1 MNGLMG
7 SVTQFVERVKNDE
20 PCYGY
25 FTGPLQMLGYTEDDN
40 PRMVEI
46 VRVVRRDQMCAYVQ
60 DFGCADD
67 FEYVPPL
74 MMPSFGENP
83 VGLMQWHGER
93 HRNDPKWAKRI
104 KELKESSTLF
114 ADVIRQEEQRSEVIR
129 NLTVVGPHV
138 TIQRNG
144 YSQVRNRRNYRDE
157 LARRTGKSKFFT

>member
-1 MNGLMG
+1 MHI
-7 SVTQFVERVKNDE
+7 VTQFVLPDE
-20 PCYGY
+20 KAWAY
-25 FTGPLQMLGYTEDDN
+25 FTGPKPMPGYPEDDN
-40 PRMVEI
+40 PRMIEQVFVI
-46 VRVVRRDQMCAYVQ
+46 RDDSIAKWER
-60 DFGCADD
+60 DFGPADD
-67 FEYVPPL
+67 FPYVPP
-74 MMPSFGENP
+74 MFMPSFGEES
-83 VGLMQWHGER
+83 VASLQWHGER

-114 ADVIRQEEQRSEVIR
+114 ADVIRQEEQRSEIIR